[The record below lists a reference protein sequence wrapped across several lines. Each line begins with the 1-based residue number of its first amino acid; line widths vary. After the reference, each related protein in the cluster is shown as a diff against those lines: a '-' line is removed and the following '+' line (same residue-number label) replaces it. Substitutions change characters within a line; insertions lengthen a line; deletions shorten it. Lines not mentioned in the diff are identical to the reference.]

1 MEEINYLTTTGIS
14 LQTYQSLRTDNV
26 NPCDTALLPHHQKPT
41 GEFWTLT
48 IPDSCLVPYNKC
60 FLHHN
65 LVSVDWL
72 YCLCVSGLEFGLVTE
87 VSGFWFSSVLK
98 PSDEVSY
105 CIRDGLLRSGR
116 NDFPESDLEE
126 VWRGMSSCNNSIPQP
141 LIFVL
146 AGIPGLESS
155 HVWFSVP
162 FFLVFVVAVIGN
174 ATILCII
181 RVEKSLH
188 EPMFLLL
195 AMLSVVDLSLVS
207 VTVPRMLGIFWMN
220 AKEISFNACL
230 TQMFF
235 IPSFYVME
243 SGVLLAM
250 AFDRFVAIWHPLR
263 YTTVL
268 SNSLLV
274 KMALAVLARAVAV
287 LTPAPILVKR
297 LESFQTHI
305 IAYSYCAYM
314 AVVQIACGDLSDHI
328 VYGLMVIVASVGFD
342 LFFIILSYGLI
353 LHAVF
358 RIPSW
363 EARGKAF
370 STCGSHLCVIAL
382 FYSPVI
388 FSVLAQILCYRMA
401 PHLQIIID
409 NLYFLVPPMINP
421 LIYGARTKQMRE
433 WVLRIFHCE
442 GD

>member
-1 MEEINYLTTTGIS
+1 
-14 LQTYQSLRTDNV
+14 
-26 NPCDTALLPHHQKPT
+26 
-41 GEFWTLT
+41 
-48 IPDSCLVPYNKC
+48 
-60 FLHHN
+60 
-65 LVSVDWL
+65 
-72 YCLCVSGLEFGLVTE
+72 
-87 VSGFWFSSVLK
+87 
-98 PSDEVSY
+98 
-105 CIRDGLLRSGR
+105 
-116 NDFPESDLEE
+116 
-126 VWRGMSSCNNSIPQP
+126 MSSCNNSIAQP

-155 HVWFSVP
+155 HGWFSVP

-235 IPSFYVME
+235 IPLFYVME

-250 AFDRFVAIWHPLR
+250 AFDRFVAIRHPLR

-268 SNSLLV
+268 SDNLLV

-297 LESFQTHI
+297 VENFQTHI

-314 AVVQIACGDLSDHI
+314 AVVQIACGDVSDHI
-328 VYGLMVIVASVGFD
+328 VYGLMVIAASAGFD
-342 LFFIILSYGLI
+342 LFFIILSFGLI

-370 STCGSHLCVIAL
+370 STCGSHLCVISL

-388 FSVLAQILCYRMA
+388 FSVLAQILGYRMA

-421 LIYGARTKQMRE
+421 LIYGARTKQVRE
-433 WVLRIFHCE
+433 WVLRIFHCQ

>member
-1 MEEINYLTTTGIS
+1 
-14 LQTYQSLRTDNV
+14 
-26 NPCDTALLPHHQKPT
+26 
-41 GEFWTLT
+41 
-48 IPDSCLVPYNKC
+48 
-60 FLHHN
+60 
-65 LVSVDWL
+65 
-72 YCLCVSGLEFGLVTE
+72 
-87 VSGFWFSSVLK
+87 
-98 PSDEVSY
+98 
-105 CIRDGLLRSGR
+105 
-116 NDFPESDLEE
+116 
-126 VWRGMSSCNNSIPQP
+126 MSSCNNSIPQP

-268 SNSLLV
+268 SNSLLA
-274 KMALAVLARAVAV
+274 KMALTVLARAVAV

-314 AVVQIACGDLSDHI
+314 AVVHIACGDLSDHI

-370 STCGSHLCVIAL
+370 STCGSHLCACRQYLSLVV
-382 FYSPVI
+382 F
-388 FSVLAQILCYRMA
+388 
-401 PHLQIIID
+401 
-409 NLYFLVPPMINP
+409 FLLPIVENWKHTNSGERWRVSHEP
-421 LIYGARTKQMRE
+421 ARLPR
-433 WVLRIFHCE
+433 W
-442 GD
+442 

>member
-1 MEEINYLTTTGIS
+1 
-14 LQTYQSLRTDNV
+14 
-26 NPCDTALLPHHQKPT
+26 
-41 GEFWTLT
+41 
-48 IPDSCLVPYNKC
+48 
-60 FLHHN
+60 
-65 LVSVDWL
+65 
-72 YCLCVSGLEFGLVTE
+72 
-87 VSGFWFSSVLK
+87 
-98 PSDEVSY
+98 
-105 CIRDGLLRSGR
+105 
-116 NDFPESDLEE
+116 
-126 VWRGMSSCNNSIPQP
+126 MSSCNNSIPQP

-181 RVEKSLH
+181 RVEKRLH

-268 SNSLLV
+268 SNSLLA

-314 AVVQIACGDLSDHI
+314 AVVHIACGDLSDHI
-328 VYGLMVIVASVGFD
+328 VYGGLD
-342 LFFIILSYGLI
+342 FILIICSYVLI
-353 LHAVF
+353 LFTVF
-358 RIPSW
+358 NLPS
-363 EARGKAF
+363 KAALLKTL
-370 STCGSHLCVIAL
+370 STCVSHVWVIL
-382 FYSPVI
+382 VFYTPAFFSFLTHRFGHHIAPPVHI
-388 FSVLAQILCYRMA
+388 FIANIYLLI
-401 PHLQIIID
+401 
-409 NLYFLVPPMINP
+409 PPMMNP
-421 LIYGARTKQMRE
+421 IIYGVKTK
-433 WVLRIFHCE
+433 RIRNGFLKFLTIKCN
-442 GD
+442 

>member
-1 MEEINYLTTTGIS
+1 
-14 LQTYQSLRTDNV
+14 
-26 NPCDTALLPHHQKPT
+26 
-41 GEFWTLT
+41 
-48 IPDSCLVPYNKC
+48 
-60 FLHHN
+60 
-65 LVSVDWL
+65 
-72 YCLCVSGLEFGLVTE
+72 
-87 VSGFWFSSVLK
+87 
-98 PSDEVSY
+98 
-105 CIRDGLLRSGR
+105 
-116 NDFPESDLEE
+116 
-126 VWRGMSSCNNSIPQP
+126 MSSCNNSIPQP

-155 HVWFSVP
+155 HGWFSVP

-174 ATILCII
+174 AKILCII
-181 RVEKSLH
+181 RVEKRLH

-235 IPSFYVME
+235 TPSFYVME

-268 SNSLLV
+268 SNSLLA
-274 KMALAVLARAVAV
+274 KMALTVLARAVAV

-314 AVVQIACGDLSDHI
+314 AVVHIACGDLSDHI

-358 RIPSW
+358 QIPSW
-363 EARGKAF
+363 EAQGKAF

-388 FSVLAQILCYRMA
+388 FSVLAQILCYHMA

>member
-1 MEEINYLTTTGIS
+1 
-14 LQTYQSLRTDNV
+14 
-26 NPCDTALLPHHQKPT
+26 
-41 GEFWTLT
+41 
-48 IPDSCLVPYNKC
+48 
-60 FLHHN
+60 
-65 LVSVDWL
+65 
-72 YCLCVSGLEFGLVTE
+72 
-87 VSGFWFSSVLK
+87 
-98 PSDEVSY
+98 
-105 CIRDGLLRSGR
+105 
-116 NDFPESDLEE
+116 
-126 VWRGMSSCNNSIPQP
+126 MSSCNNSIAQP

-155 HVWFSVP
+155 HGWFSVP

-195 AMLSVVDLSLVS
+195 AMLSAVDLSLVS

-235 IPSFYVME
+235 IPLFYVE

-268 SNSLLV
+268 SNNLLV

-287 LTPAPILVKR
+287 LTPAPVLVKR
-297 LESFQTHI
+297 MESFQTHI

-314 AVVQIACGDLSDHI
+314 AVVQIACGDVSDHI

-388 FSVLAQILCYRMA
+388 FSVLAQILGYHMA

-409 NLYFLVPPMINP
+409 NLYFLVPPMVNP
-421 LIYGARTKQMRE
+421 LIYVARTKQMQE
-433 WVLRIFHCE
+433 WALRIFHCQ